1 MKQNFEYRNAA
12 WDMLKAD
19 WKGAVL
25 LFLIIM
31 LISTVIST
39 ALGFVI
45 ASEELA
51 SFANLLA
58 EIFVAIPL
66 SYLFVKEMLGFVR
79 GGKIEISSSLVEKF
93 KADYLKSIKVIGLMS
108 IYIFL
113 WCLLLFI
120 PGIIKSYS
128 YCLAPY
134 ISMDNDELTAE
145 ECINES
151 MKMMNGNKWRLFLL
165 DLSFIGWYLLAI
177 FFTLGIGLLWVV
189 PYHETAH
196 ILFYEDL
203 KSQPQLVQE

>member
-25 LFLIIM
+25 LLLIIM
-31 LISTVIST
+31 LINTVISA

-51 SFANLLA
+51 SFANLIA

-66 SYLFVKEMLGFVR
+66 SYIFVKEMLGFVR
-79 GGKIEISSSLVEKF
+79 GGKIEISSSLVDKF

-128 YCLAPY
+128 YCFAPY
-134 ISMDNDELTAE
+134 ISIDNDELTAE

-151 MKMMNGNKWRLFLL
+151 MKLTNGYKMKLFLL
-165 DLSFIGWYLLAI
+165 DLSFIGWYLLCI
-177 FFTLGIGLLWVV
+177 VTLGIAILWVV
-189 PYHETAH
+189 PYHEAAR
-196 ILFYEDL
+196 IALYEDI
-203 KSQPQLVQE
+203 KAQPQVIKE

>member
-25 LFLIIM
+25 LLLIIM
-31 LISTVIST
+31 LINTVISA

-51 SFANLLA
+51 SFANLIA

-79 GGKIEISSSLVEKF
+79 GGKIEISSSLVDKF

-128 YCLAPY
+128 YCFAPY

-151 MKMMNGNKWRLFLL
+151 MKLTNGYKMKLFLL
-165 DLSFIGWYLLAI
+165 DLSFIGWYLLCI
-177 FFTLGIGLLWVV
+177 VTLGIAILWVV
-189 PYHETAH
+189 PYHEAAR
-196 ILFYEDL
+196 IALYEDI
-203 KSQPQLVQE
+203 KAQPQLVQE